1 MNLMKTVM
9 ALALG
14 ALIFA
19 GAAFAADTDKP
30 ATDKASTDKAATE
43 TPEAVTA
50 AFKKLAGDA
59 KVTIEAK
66 KHKKKTFYIGEW
78 TSNDKDHEAVV
89 DARGTVLKEEVE
101 VDAESVPEAVRKA
114 AAELLGKDATI
125 EYDKITLHIGDT
137 TKVVYDAESDDKE
150 VTIDTDGKK
159 IKGDDDDDDDEAG
172 EEDDDDD
179 DDEED
184 DDDDDEEDDDDDDD

>member
-1 MNLMKTVM
+1 MNFMKTFM

-30 ATDKASTDKAATE
+30 ATDKAATDKAATE

-66 KHKKKTFYIGEW
+66 KHRKKTFYIGEW
-78 TSNDKDHEAVV
+78 TSSEKDHEAVV
-89 DARGTVLKEEVE
+89 DAKGTVLKEEAE
-101 VDAESVPEAVRKA
+101 VDAESVPENVRTA

-125 EYDKITLHIGDT
+125 KYDKITVHIGDK
-137 TKVVYDAESDDKE
+137 TKVVYDAESGDKE

-159 IKGDDDDDDDEAG
+159 VKGDDDDDDDEAG
-172 EEDDDDD
+172 EEEDDDEDDD

-184 DDDDDEEDDDDDDD
+184 DD